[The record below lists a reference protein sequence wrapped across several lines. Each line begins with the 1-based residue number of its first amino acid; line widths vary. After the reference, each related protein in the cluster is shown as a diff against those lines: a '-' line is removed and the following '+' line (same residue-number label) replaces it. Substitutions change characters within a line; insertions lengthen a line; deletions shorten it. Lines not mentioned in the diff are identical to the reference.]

1 MFGIKTSKSQSPASN
16 KQLNFYDALKSV
28 MGGKKV
34 TKSEWNNKEVY
45 GVLDEA
51 RLKLHK
57 LDGKLYDWILS
68 DVDILG
74 SDYIILTD

>member
-1 MFGIKTSKSQSPASN
+1 MFGIKTSKSQSPALN

-57 LDGKLYDWILS
+57 SDGKLYDWILS
-68 DVDILG
+68 DGDILG